1 MTVKS
6 VTGITDVR
14 YAAVKGT
21 AWGIDALCGAGS
33 GIYGVSDGFTKKQ
46 PLMPNMATGVNWED
60 EADMGIVDAPW
71 GHNAELTYDGL
82 MLLLAMALG
91 TSPVPT
97 KVGATLAYKHQM
109 QLADDKAGLFFTY
122 VKNYLAALF
131 VGPSVKVTGIK
142 ISGPNKDGRIDVAF
156 TGVAFDQL
164 TGTATNTLTTFANV
178 TWPYKG
184 NRVLFKQGVW
194 RMNAQSDAALASGDA
209 IKAKSFELD
218 ITWPL
223 KGEVTTEFGDRIDEP
238 TKDGRPTVSLK
249 LVFPR
254 FDDDGKA
261 RIDAFDAGT
270 LYKLDLTFTSTA
282 LIEAGYPWSMHFMF
296 PQLAI
301 EVPDQPFNAATIPQ
315 TVTFRGQAA
324 QAAPLGMATVDIG
337 YDLLRPVGL
346 DVVNTQSVGA
356 LA

>member
-1 MTVKS
+1 MSVKS

-21 AWGIDALCGAGS
+21 AWGIDALCGAGH
-33 GIYGVSDGFTKKQ
+33 GILGVSDSFTKKQ
-46 PLMPNMATGVNWED
+46 PNNPNMATGIQWED
-60 EADMGIVDAPW
+60 GADKGNIDAPW
-71 GHNAELTYDGL
+71 GHSAELTYDGL
-82 MLLLAMALG
+82 MLLLAMAFG

-97 KVGATLAYKHQM
+97 KVGLTLAYKHQM
-109 QLADDKAGLFFTY
+109 QLADDKTGLFFTY

-131 VGPSVKVTGIK
+131 VGPSVKITGIK

-156 TGVAFDQL
+156 TGVSFDKL

-194 RMNAQSDAALASGDA
+194 RMNAQSGAALAAGDA
-209 IKAKSFELD
+209 INIKSFELD
-218 ITWPL
+218 IKWPL
-223 KGEVTTEFGDRIDEP
+223 KGEYTSEFGNRIDEP

-254 FDDDGKA
+254 FNDDGKS
-261 RIDAFDAGT
+261 RIDAFDTGT
-270 LYKLDLTFTSTA
+270 LYKLDATFTSTA
-282 LIEAGYPWSMHFMF
+282 LIEAGFPWSFHFMF
-296 PQLAI
+296 PQLMM
-301 EVPDQPFNAATIPQ
+301 ERPDQPFNAATIPQ

-324 QAAPLGMATVDIG
+324 QAAPSGMATADIG

-346 DVVNTQSVGA
+346 DVVNTQSAGA